1 MDSIRRKLVDR
12 FMASSDTNMGDVAS
26 GDSVLNSSYS
36 ESTLRQYWMPD
47 AVSSDCYDCA
57 STFTTFRRKHHCR
70 ICGQV
75 NYQRITRCKFS
86 LLYQLLTHWNQ
97 LRFFFID
104 IYMFVFTDF
113 LFEMLWHL
121 YFGEIF
127 ESIRFFTCL

>member
-12 FMASSDTNMGDVAS
+12 FMASSDTNMGDAAS

-75 NYQRITRCKFS
+75 NYY
-86 LLYQLLTHWNQ
+86 LY
-97 LRFFFID
+97 R
-104 IYMFVFTDF
+104 
-113 LFEMLWHL
+113 
-121 YFGEIF
+121 
-127 ESIRFFTCL
+127 

>member
-75 NYQRITRCKFS
+75 NYQQMTISKFLPYS
-86 LLYQLLTHWNQ
+86 LTVG
-97 LRFFFID
+97 FFQ
-104 IYMFVFTDF
+104 
-113 LFEMLWHL
+113 
-121 YFGEIF
+121 
-127 ESIRFFTCL
+127 

>member
-12 FMASSDTNMGDVAS
+12 FMASSDTNMGEVAS

-75 NYQRITRCKFS
+75 NYQQITRSYFS

-104 IYMFVFTDF
+104 TYLFVFTDF